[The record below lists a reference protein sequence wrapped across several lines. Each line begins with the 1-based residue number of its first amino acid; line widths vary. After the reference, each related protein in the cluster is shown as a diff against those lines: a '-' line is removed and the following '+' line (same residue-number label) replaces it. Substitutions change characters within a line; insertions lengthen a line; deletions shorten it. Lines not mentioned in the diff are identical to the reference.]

1 MQVGSGRLNRFYIV
15 RGGFTYRFLQ
25 LCYYFLIIYC
35 LYSLKDL
42 YGNKVSWWNSEV
54 FFSDW
59 REAGIVDY
67 STNAIV
73 SQWYSK
79 KPTKYLREE
88 NIQEVLDKLNNG
100 DTLIIGLDYYALFNI
115 SRESLMKINP
125 KIYTDIYYDMLQ
137 GNVAVVK
144 IWY

>member
-1 MQVGSGRLNRFYIV
+1 
-15 RGGFTYRFLQ
+15 
-25 LCYYFLIIYC
+25 
-35 LYSLKDL
+35 
-42 YGNKVSWWNSEV
+42 VSWWNSEV